1 MKSWGLFSGFT
12 SLQFS
17 SGLQVSEELD
27 HMGGEGWGS
36 GQVVTLGLETVLI
49 GNPGDGVGHSFFGV
63 REFALGDGSRVF
75 GFGAELFLDSAL
87 ADDDTVLTLETA
99 IVDKCLII
107 ESIGGQC
114 GPHREE

>member
-1 MKSWGLFSGFT
+1 MNLKLASG
-12 SLQFS
+12 S
-17 SGLQVSEELD
+17 QVVEELD
-27 HMGGEGWGS
+27 NVLGHGWGS
-36 GQVVTLGLETVLI
+36 GQVVTFGLETVLI
-49 GNPGDGVGHSFFGV
+49 GNPGDGVGHAVFGG

-107 ESIGGQC
+107 ESIGDQC

>member
-1 MKSWGLFSGFT
+1 MVKFMVGLSDLKLASG
-12 SLQFS
+12 S
-17 SGLQVSEELD
+17 QVLEDLD
-27 HMGGEGWGS
+27 DMGGHGWGS

-49 GNPGDGVGHSFFGV
+49 GNPRDGVGHAVFGV

-75 GFGAELFLDSAL
+75 GFGAELFLDSAFT
-87 ADDDTVLTLETA
+87 DDDTVLTLETA